1 MLNQLLWEFLSIYLN
16 LGLAVG
22 LTCGA
27 LLLLRP
33 LLKRVLSPRQRLLLW
48 MTAWLS
54 AYVPQWYQILSWPH
68 VLPVTFRD
76 LITPR
81 TMENLSFD
89 RVPAYFPDC
98 Q

>member
-33 LLKRVLSPRQRLLLW
+33 LQKRVLSPRQRLLLW

-54 AYVPQWYQILSWPH
+54 AYVPQWYQILSLLAPCAPGH
-68 VLPVTFRD
+68 LPG
-76 LITPR
+76 
-81 TMENLSFD
+81 
-89 RVPAYFPDC
+89 PDHP
-98 Q
+98 QDHGEPLL

>member
-1 MLNQLLWEFLSIYLN
+1 MLNQLLWLLLSGYLN

-54 AYVPQWYQILSWPH
+54 AYMLQGYQLLSYLHGDTSCSPTSMCSRS
-68 VLPVTFRD
+68 PSGT
-76 LITPR
+76 
-81 TMENLSFD
+81 
-89 RVPAYFPDC
+89 
-98 Q
+98 

>member
-48 MTAWLS
+48 MTAWAPCAPGHLPGPDH
-54 AYVPQWYQILSWPH
+54 PQDHGEPL
-68 VLPVTFRD
+68 L
-76 LITPR
+76 
-81 TMENLSFD
+81 
-89 RVPAYFPDC
+89 
-98 Q
+98 

>member
-33 LLKRVLSPRQRLLLW
+33 LLKRVLYLL
-48 MTAWLS
+48 
-54 AYVPQWYQILSWPH
+54 
-68 VLPVTFRD
+68 F
-76 LITPR
+76 
-81 TMENLSFD
+81 
-89 RVPAYFPDC
+89 
-98 Q
+98 